1 MGRLQK
7 DALPTKVKVLVWSNK
22 LVPTNCCRKE
32 VITRHYPAFCVVIPL
47 VPLSDQ
53 EPLDRLFTKGKMM
66 ASETGQDKGGQ
77 RGRGYSLDETSNSY
91 SKYGVENSFLL
102 FWNWTTHWCFKIMLL
117 STNLLK
123 KKNCGVTFKERE
135 NKLRQ
140 RGISNAQ

>member
-1 MGRLQK
+1 
-7 DALPTKVKVLVWSNK
+7 
-22 LVPTNCCRKE
+22 
-32 VITRHYPAFCVVIPL
+32 
-47 VPLSDQ
+47 
-53 EPLDRLFTKGKMM
+53 
-66 ASETGQDKGGQ
+66 
-77 RGRGYSLDETSNSY
+77 LDETSNSY
-91 SKYGVENSFLL
+91 SKYAVENSFLL